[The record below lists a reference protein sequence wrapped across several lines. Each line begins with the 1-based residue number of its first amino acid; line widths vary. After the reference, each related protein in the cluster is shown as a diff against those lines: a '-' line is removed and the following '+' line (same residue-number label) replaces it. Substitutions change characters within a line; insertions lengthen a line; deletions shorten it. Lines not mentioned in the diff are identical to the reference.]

1 MATLKKTATFTSVGL
16 MTRKDCTATLEPSD
30 KKGIRYHFED
40 GVVEGTI
47 ENVVSTD
54 HCVVFGNKEVKKIM
68 LTEHFSAACAI
79 CGIDALDVY
88 LTHYEMPIGDGSS
101 KPWVDLFKKTG
112 ITNQEKEVYTIKEP
126 VYYLNGKTHCVVL
139 PSDNFRITYGVN
151 YNHPELTNRWVSME
165 LKELDKVIEAR
176 TFGYLKELKMLQLMG
191 FARGAREDNAVG
203 MTDDGY
209 TTKLRSQYEPVK
221 HKILDLIGDFSLTGT
236 NPLNWKAEIIVKEAG
251 HTVHYKTALM
261 LKDKIIKEK

>member
-1 MATLKKTATFTSVGL
+1 
-16 MTRKDCTATLEPSD
+16 MTGKDCTATLEPSEQ
-30 KKGIRYHFED
+30 KGIRYHFQD
-40 GVVEGTI
+40 GVVEGNI
-47 ENVVSTD
+47 DNVISTD
-54 HCVVFGNKEVKKIM
+54 HCVVFGNKQVKKIM

-101 KPWVDLFKKTG
+101 KPWVDLFKKMG
-112 ITNQEKEVYTIKEP
+112 ITGQKKTVYRIKEP
-126 VYYLNGKTHCVVL
+126 VSYLNGKTHCVVL

-151 YNHPELTNRWVSME
+151 YNHPELNNRWVSME

-191 FARGAREDNAVG
+191 FARGAQEDNAVG

-209 TTKLRSQYEPVK
+209 TTELRSQYEPVR

-236 NPLNWKAEIIVKEAG
+236 NPLDWKAEIIVKEAG

-261 LKDKIIKEK
+261 LKDKLIKE